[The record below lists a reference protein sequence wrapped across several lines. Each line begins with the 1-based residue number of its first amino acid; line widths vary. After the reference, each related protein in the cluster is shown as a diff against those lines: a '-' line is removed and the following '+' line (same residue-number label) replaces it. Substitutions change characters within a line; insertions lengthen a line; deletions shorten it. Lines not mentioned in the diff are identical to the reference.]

1 MEREREREVLIIEL
15 EECDKRINSLK
26 ERIRSILN
34 DINLFNSEHNND
46 LYYKYN
52 TVRIQLI
59 AEEKRYISLLDD
71 LRDTIHKSL

>member
-26 ERIRSILN
+26 ERIRCILN
-34 DINLFNSEHNND
+34 DINLFNSGHNND

-52 TVRIQLI
+52 TVRIKLI
-59 AEEKRYISLLDD
+59 AEEKRYIRLLDD